1 MGDLDISV
9 IKVTQQTLGKYVK
22 KPPLT
27 EKLLTKPPF
36 RFLHDVFNAVIK
48 ETGCFEGLYTAEE
61 LNSDNIKDRD
71 DKMKFLQKMIDV
83 IKITSNKPIAVR
95 TTKIVAG
102 QEPEKTNELLQLM
115 GEVIEKKLDWKNA
128 VEEVLNSK
136 GTMKTTN
143 TTKSKPNV
151 KPVEKK
157 NKDKIQE
164 KSKDKESKS
173 KDTKAKD
180 VKKLSKSTTP
190 TTKSEKPVKRTPEP
204 MHRSTEV
211 RDKNKH
217 GKVLK
222 EVSKDTKDKAGK
234 NAEQTKPLKN
244 KTDTKAKSPSPIKEK
259 EPAGKETE
267 SLTSNEP
274 MIAQNTDSIGFGP
287 IVMEREE
294 SSLNQITSNENQR
307 RNSKVV
313 EQEVLKA
320 SENAL
325 ENNSTMSMSTGII
338 DPSIDVGSNNLI
350 LDINTETMNGSNGGG
365 SRKSSARSKRASA
378 NSRRSSAK
386 KALRDE
392 PEAQIQ
398 EPKEDKKNDNE
409 NSEAN
414 ILKKILDETL
424 QANTRQKQE
433 EQPVQSSVTQSQTP
447 KTVQKKSPIQTPTPL
462 PTPAQSTPGEVR
474 RESTFTRENSRD
486 SSTNNTSNRP
496 RTSLRPPSAR
506 PASARPGAP
515 RRRDRNV
522 EIVLQPNDQVK
533 LSGINVKLES
543 FGDLDDDGENLVV
556 IEDANTVNIAESAK
570 EMPSAEDTELGSNL
584 EQQGHLVQQILETQ
598 KEFMQQQNGNSS
610 VGRNEKDMELTNNS
624 AVRQSS
630 ARQMNSLR
638 DIIQNLT
645 KSVNPFG
652 KLMDF
657 IPEDIDAMQL
667 ELTMW
672 RDTYTHVANELRR
685 EKSLTES
692 ATEPMKEQLVQIE
705 ANIKEFMEMID
716 ASRTKILQNSEKILK
731 MLAEQ

>member
-9 IKVTQQTLGKYVK
+9 IKLTQQTLGKYVK

-83 IKITSNKPIAVR
+83 IKITSNKPITVR
-95 TTKIVAG
+95 TSKIVAG
-102 QEPEKTNELLQLM
+102 QEPEKTNELLQLI
-115 GEVIEKKLDWKNA
+115 GEVIEKKLDWKKA

-136 GTMKTTN
+136 GTTKTN

-164 KSKDKESKS
+164 KSTDKESKS

-180 VKKLSKSTTP
+180 VKKISKSTTP
-190 TTKSEKPVKRTPEP
+190 TIKSEKPVKRNPEP
-204 MHRSTEV
+204 IHKSTEV
-211 RDKNKH
+211 REKNKH
-217 GKVLK
+217 GKGMK
-222 EVSKDTKDKAGK
+222 EVSKDTKEKAGK
-234 NAEQTKPLKN
+234 NADQPKPTKH
-244 KTDTKAKSPSPIKEK
+244 KTDTKTNSPTSLKEK

-267 SLTSNEP
+267 NLISKEP
-274 MIAQNTDSIGFGP
+274 TIAQNSDSIGFGA

-294 SSLNQITSNENQR
+294 SSPNQISQNENQR
-307 RNSKVV
+307 RNSKVI
-313 EQEVLKA
+313 EQEVLKE
-320 SENAL
+320 SKNSL
-325 ENNSTMSMSTGII
+325 DNNSTSMSTGIM
-338 DPSIDVGSNNLI
+338 DASIDVGGSNLI
-350 LDINTETMNGSNGGG
+350 LDINTENVNGWNGGG
-365 SRKSSARSKRASA
+365 SRKSSARSKRSSA

-386 KALRDE
+386 KAIRDE
-392 PEAQIQ
+392 PEAQIP
-398 EPKEDKKNDNE
+398 EPKDDKKNDNE
-409 NSEAN
+409 NSGAN
-414 ILKKILDETL
+414 ILKTLLDETL
-424 QANTRQKQE
+424 QANTRQKQTE
-433 EQPVQSSVTQSQTP
+433 EPVQSSVTQSQAP
-447 KTVQKKSPIQTPTPL
+447 KTVQKESPIQTPTAV
-462 PTPAQSTPGEVR
+462 PTPVQSTPGEVR

-486 SSTNNTSNRP
+486 SSTNNTTNRP

-570 EMPSAEDTELGSNL
+570 EVSRVDDTDMGSNL

-610 VGRNEKDMELTNNS
+610 VGRNEKDMEITNNS
-624 AVRQSS
+624 TVRQSS

-672 RDTYTHVANELRR
+672 RDTYTQVANELRR

-692 ATEPMKEQLVQIE
+692 ATEPMKEQLLQIE

>member
-9 IKVTQQTLGKYVK
+9 IKLTQQTLGKYLK

-83 IKITSNKPIAVR
+83 IKITSNKTITVR
-95 TTKIVAG
+95 TSKIVSG

-128 VEEVLNSK
+128 VEEVLNNK
-136 GTMKTTN
+136 GTTKTIN
-143 TTKSKPNV
+143 TTKPKPNV
-151 KPVEKK
+151 RPVEKK
-157 NKDKIQE
+157 SKDKIQE
-164 KSKDKESKS
+164 KFKDKESKPKDS
-173 KDTKAKD
+173 KTKDAR
-180 VKKLSKSTTP
+180 KLSKSTTP
-190 TTKSEKPVKRTPEP
+190 TTKTEKLVKRTPEP
-204 MHRSTEV
+204 VHKSTEV
-211 RDKNKH
+211 REKNKH
-217 GKVLK
+217 GKVMK
-222 EVSKDTKDKAGK
+222 EVSKDTKENAGK
-234 NAEQTKPLKN
+234 NTEQSKPPKH
-244 KTDTKAKSPSPIKEK
+244 KTDTKAKSSSPIKEK
-259 EPAGKETE
+259 EPEKETE
-267 SLTSNEP
+267 NLTSKERT
-274 MIAQNTDSIGFGP
+274 MAQNTDSTGFGP
-287 IVMEREE
+287 IVMEGEE
-294 SSLNQITSNENQR
+294 LSPNQISSNENQR
-307 RNSKVV
+307 RNSKVI

-320 SENAL
+320 SKNVL
-325 ENNSTMSMSTGII
+325 DNNSTMSMSTGVI
-338 DPSIDVGSNNLI
+338 DAFLDVGSSNLM
-350 LDINTETMNGSNGGG
+350 LDINTETMIGSNGGG
-365 SRKSSARSKRASA
+365 SRKSSAKSKRTSA

-386 KALRDE
+386 KASRDE
-392 PEAQIQ
+392 PEAQIP
-398 EPKEDKKNDNE
+398 ETKDDKKNDNE
-409 NSEAN
+409 NSGAN
-414 ILKKILDETL
+414 IFKTLLDETL
-424 QANTRQKQE
+424 QANAWQNQE
-433 EQPVQSSVTQSQTP
+433 EEAVQISVTQSQTP
-447 KTVQKKSPIQTPTPL
+447 KTVQKKSPIQTPTAV

-486 SSTNNTSNRP
+486 SSINNTTNRP

-515 RRRDRNV
+515 RRRDRNI

-533 LSGINVKLES
+533 LSGTNVKLES

-570 EMPSAEDTELGSNL
+570 EMPRVDDTDMGSNM

-598 KEFMQQQNGNSS
+598 KEFMQQQNVNGS
-610 VGRNEKDMELTNNS
+610 VGRNEKDMELSNNS
-624 AVRQSS
+624 SVRQSS

-672 RDTYTHVANELRR
+672 RDTYTQVANELRR

-731 MLAEQ
+731 MLAQQ

>member
-1 MGDLDISV
+1 MGELDIAV
-9 IKVTQQTLGKYVK
+9 IKLTQQTLGKYLK

-36 RFLHDVFNAVIK
+36 RFLHDIFNAVIK
-48 ETGCFEGLYTAEE
+48 ETGCFEGLYTVEE

-83 IKITSNKPIAVR
+83 IKITSNKPLAVR
-95 TTKIVAG
+95 TSKIVAG

-115 GEVIEKKLDWKNA
+115 GEVIEKKLDWKNS

-136 GTMKTTN
+136 GTVKTTN
-143 TTKSKPNV
+143 TTKSNVNV

-157 NKDKIQE
+157 NKDKVQE
-164 KSKDKESKS
+164 KSKDKEGKP

-190 TTKSEKPVKRTPEP
+190 STKSEKPVKRTPEP
-204 MHRSTEV
+204 THRSTEV
-211 RDKNKH
+211 REKNKH
-217 GKVLK
+217 GKVMQ
-222 EVSKDTKDKAGK
+222 EVSKDTKNKAGK
-234 NAEQTKPLKN
+234 NAEQSKPLKHR
-244 KTDTKAKSPSPIKEK
+244 TDTKSKSPSPIKEK
-259 EPAGKETE
+259 ESTKN
-267 SLTSNEP
+267 LTNIEAT
-274 MIAQNTDSIGFGP
+274 IAQNTDSLEFGP
-287 IVMEREE
+287 KVMEREV
-294 SSLNQITSNENQR
+294 SSPNQISSKENQR
-307 RNSKVV
+307 RNSKVIG
-313 EQEVLKA
+313 QEIMTSKNLLD
-320 SENAL
+320 S
-325 ENNSTMSMSTGII
+325 NSTIGMSTRIM
-338 DPSIDVGSNNLI
+338 DASIDVGSSNLT
-350 LDINTETMNGSNGGG
+350 LNINTETMNESNGVE
-365 SRKSSARSKRASA
+365 SRKSSAGPKRASA

-386 KALRDE
+386 TALRE
-392 PEAQIQ
+392 ELETQKP
-398 EPKEDKKNDNE
+398 EPKNDKKNNNE
-409 NSEAN
+409 NLDAN
-414 ILKKILDETL
+414 ILKKTVDETL
-424 QANTRQKQE
+424 EANLRQKQE
-433 EQPVQSSVTQSQTP
+433 EEPVQSSVTQSQTP
-447 KTVQKKSPIQTPTPL
+447 KTIQKKSPTQTPTAV
-462 PTPAQSTPGEVR
+462 PTPAQSTPAEVR

-486 SSTNNTSNRP
+486 SSSINTTNRP

-570 EMPSAEDTELGSNL
+570 EMMRVDVTDMGSKL

-610 VGRNEKDMELTNNS
+610 VERNEKDIELTNNS

-672 RDTYTHVANELRR
+672 RDTYTQVANELRR

-716 ASRTKILQNSEKILK
+716 ASRMKILQNSEKILK